1 MAIRFDIGGKPKIQF
16 GFDSGSAPN
25 VRFGIPSLRVS
36 PGGSGGGNVSSAQ
49 IDTIVALDRAEYDA
63 LAVKDAKT
71 LYLIRG

>member
-25 VRFGIPSLRVS
+25 VRFGIPPLRVS
-36 PGGSGGGNVSSAQ
+36 PGGSGGNVSSAQ

>member
-1 MAIRFDIGGKPKIQF
+1 MIHFDIGGQPSIQF
-16 GFDSGSAPN
+16 SLPT
-25 VRFGIPSLRVS
+25 LRVS

-49 IDTIVALDRAEYDA
+49 INTIVVLDRAEYDA

>member
-1 MAIRFDIGGKPKIQF
+1 MIHFDIGGKPSIQF
-16 GFDSGSAPN
+16 SL
-25 VRFGIPSLRVS
+25 PSLRVS

-49 IDTIVALDRAEYDA
+49 INTIAVLDRAEYDA

>member
-1 MAIRFDIGGKPKIQF
+1 MAIHFDIGGKPNIQF
-16 GFDSGSAPN
+16 SL
-25 VRFGIPSLRVS
+25 PSLRVS

-49 IDTIVALDRAEYDA
+49 INTIVVLDRAEYDA

>member
-1 MAIRFDIGGKPKIQF
+1 MIHFDIGGKPNIQF
-16 GFDSGSAPN
+16 NLP
-25 VRFGIPSLRVS
+25 PLRVP

-49 IDTIVALDRAEYDA
+49 INTIVVLDRAEYAA

>member
-1 MAIRFDIGGKPKIQF
+1 MIHFDIGGKPNIQF
-16 GFDSGSAPN
+16 
-25 VRFGIPSLRVS
+25 RLPSLRVS

-49 IDTIVALDRAEYDA
+49 INTIVVLDRAEYDA

>member
-1 MAIRFDIGGKPKIQF
+1 MIHFDIGGKPNIQF
-16 GFDSGSAPN
+16 NLSP
-25 VRFGIPSLRVS
+25 LRVS

-49 IDTIVALDRAEYDA
+49 INTIVVLDRAEYDA

>member
-1 MAIRFDIGGKPKIQF
+1 MIHFDIGGMPSIQF
-16 GFDSGSAPN
+16 SL
-25 VRFGIPSLRVS
+25 PSLRVS

-49 IDTIVALDRAEYDA
+49 INTIVVLDRAEYDA

>member
-1 MAIRFDIGGKPKIQF
+1 MIHFDIGGKPNIQF
-16 GFDSGSAPN
+16 NLSP
-25 VRFGIPSLRVS
+25 LRVS

-49 IDTIVALDRAEYDA
+49 INTIVALDRAEYDA

>member
-1 MAIRFDIGGKPKIQF
+1 MIHFDIGGKPSIQF
-16 GFDSGSAPN
+16 RLP
-25 VRFGIPSLRVS
+25 PLRVS

-49 IDTIVALDRAEYDA
+49 INTIVALDRAEYDA

>member
-1 MAIRFDIGGKPKIQF
+1 MIHFDIGGKPNIQF
-16 GFDSGSAPN
+16 N
-25 VRFGIPSLRVS
+25 LPSLRVS

-49 IDTIVALDRAEYDA
+49 INTIVVLDRAEYDA

>member
-1 MAIRFDIGGKPKIQF
+1 MIHFDIGGKPNIQF
-16 GFDSGSAPN
+16 
-25 VRFGIPSLRVS
+25 ILPSLRVS

-49 IDTIVALDRAEYDA
+49 INTIVVLDRAEYDA

>member
-1 MAIRFDIGGKPKIQF
+1 MIRFDIGGKPNIQF
-16 GFDSGSAPN
+16 
-25 VRFGIPSLRVS
+25 SLPPFRVS

-49 IDTIVALDRAEYDA
+49 INTIVVLDRAEYDA

>member
-1 MAIRFDIGGKPKIQF
+1 MIHFDIGGKPSIQF
-16 GFDSGSAPN
+16 SL
-25 VRFGIPSLRVS
+25 PSFRVS

-49 IDTIVALDRAEYDA
+49 INTIVVLDRAEYDA